1 MGSCICNIDN
11 VSTHLEGNKGF
22 PTNSL
27 TVKNYAT
34 LCRRKVIKLPLTTKI
49 LLAIR
54 SPDFS

>member
-34 LCRRKVIKLPLTTKI
+34 LCASDQIT
-49 LLAIR
+49 
-54 SPDFS
+54 SNN